1 MAERKYID
9 LKLYLT
15 RVAGGEGACQVALLP
30 TPEVG
35 ESITPEIVPA
45 DQAPREEELALL
57 AAKQITMR
65 GLAGLGKR
73 LANCLFPEGT
83 IRERF
88 LAAYE
93 RAGVEGGVR
102 LRLILGDHSLKQ
114 WPWEYVYF
122 RLLDPGNDT
131 DSMEGFLALNERI
144 SMVRHEPLPR
154 PHPQP
159 GAATDNM
166 QEVRMV
172 VAGASPEASDVGLQR
187 LEVNKEIDTIELAI
201 AGYDLEGVQVTAEPV
216 LREATRAQLAE
227 ALGQKPTIFH
237 FAGHGAIRYERDDL
251 ARDPA
256 KATAYV
262 LLVGEDGESPDW
274 LEARD
279 LARMLRQAG
288 TRLVVLGACVTGL
301 RDARYPW
308 DDVAGA
314 LAAGEV
320 PVIIAMQ
327 YEVIDSQAIAFS
339 RALYAALGLGLTLD
353 EAVWSGRAAMLEA
366 PGEDGGGAVNVEWGV
381 PVLYNRLSSG
391 ALFPERMARA
401 TPSAEALRKVFSQT
415 VSGVLSG
422 EMTGVEVRLIKNG
435 VHVIQEVKTV
445 TGEVTGIRAGT
456 AGAGAEIRVDQKA
469 ETVKGSMKGA
479 VFDEL

>member
-15 RVAGGEGACQVALLP
+15 PAAGGEGACQVALLP

-35 ESITPEIVPA
+35 ESITPQIVPA
-45 DQAPREEELALL
+45 DQAPREDELALL

-65 GLAGLGKR
+65 GLAALGKR
-73 LANCLFPEGT
+73 LANCLLPEGT

-88 LAAYE
+88 RAAYE
-93 RAGVEGGVR
+93 RAGVDGGVR
-102 LRLILGDHSLKQ
+102 LRLILGDHKLKQ
-114 WPWEYVYF
+114 WPWEYAYY

-144 SMVRHEPLPR
+144 SLVRHEPLPV

-159 GAATDNM
+159 GAATDDLH
-166 QEVRMV
+166 EVRMV
-172 VAGASPEASDVGLQR
+172 LAGASPEASDVGLQR
-187 LEVNKEIDTIELAI
+187 LEVNKEIDTIEQAI
-201 AGYDLEGVQVTAEPV
+201 AGYNLEGVQVTADPV
-216 LREATRAQLAE
+216 LREATRAQLAS
-227 ALGQKPTIFH
+227 ALAQNPAIFH
-237 FAGHGAIRYERDDL
+237 FAGHGAMRYERDDL

-256 KATAYV
+256 KATSYL
-262 LLVGEDGESPDW
+262 LLVGEDGETPDW
-274 LEARD
+274 LEASE
-279 LARMLRQAG
+279 LARMLRRAG

-314 LAAGEV
+314 LVAGEIA
-320 PVIIAMQ
+320 VIIAMQ

-353 EAVWSGRAAMLEA
+353 EAVWSGRAAMLQA
-366 PGEDGGGAVNVEWGV
+366 PGEDSGGAVNVEWGV

-391 ALFPERMARA
+391 ALFPERVARA
-401 TPSAEALRKVFSQT
+401 TASAEALRKVFSQT
-415 VSGVLSG
+415 VSGVMSG
-422 EMTGVEVRLIKNG
+422 TMTGVEVKLIKNG
-435 VHVIQEVKTV
+435 VHVVQKVKTV

-456 AGAGAEIRVDQKA
+456 AGAGADILVEQEFEDVQG
-469 ETVKGSMKGA
+469 TVTGA